1 MLMGSTICSVE
12 MIYIAFSNFTFES
25 RLKMVIC
32 LQVSKSR
39 DMPWKKIAQ
48 SRKGTEVCKGKQLDC
63 GHSR

>member
-39 DMPWKKIAQ
+39 DMPWKK
-48 SRKGTEVCKGKQLDC
+48 
-63 GHSR
+63 